1 MNEKFFSHFI
11 IEKIMFCI
19 IIQCN
24 NIIDA
29 NVLSSGY
36 PTKLKNYGNSKGD
49 LMHFLLKVPYFKM
62 VRT

>member
-24 NIIDA
+24 N
-29 NVLSSGY
+29 GY